1 MFEKLFGS
9 SRRQKEDAF
18 LQMARVEYRKEY
30 VYLSKTLGREP
41 TGSELM
47 MILKA

>member
-9 SRRQKEDAF
+9 SHRLKEDAF

-30 VYLSKTLGREP
+30 TFLKKTLGREP
-41 TGSELM
+41 TGSEMM